1 MEETKKR
8 GFRIPSSYTVLFIII
23 AIMAV
28 LTWFIPAGA
37 YDQTK
42 DGAVIQGTYHTV
54 KANPQGLYDVFMAPV
69 RGMLGTDKTDG
80 AIQVSFFILM
90 VGGFLGVVNKTG
102 ALDQGIASIVRR
114 NKGREKMLIAILIP
128 IFALGGTTYG
138 MGEETMAFY
147 PLLIPVMIAVGFDT
161 LVAVAIILIGSQ
173 IGCLASTIN
182 PFATGVAA
190 DAAGVSIADGM
201 IWRII
206 QWVVLVALAIWFV
219 HSYASK
225 IEKDPSKSLLADKMA
240 EHREIFKIENQGA
253 EMTKRQGRVLWIFII
268 TFLIMILS
276 LIPWEDFGIN
286 LFGNINKALIGI
298 PGLGTVL
305 GKDML
310 QLGWWY
316 FPEISMLFIMMA
328 ILVALVFKMSEEDF
342 ISSFIAGAADL
353 LGVAIICAVARGIQ
367 VIMNDGQITSTI
379 LSWGEKGL
387 SGLSSQVFVI
397 LTYLFYLPMSF
408 LIPSTSG
415 LAGATMGIMAPLG
428 QFSNVPAHLVIT
440 AFQSASGVLNIVS
453 PTSAIVMGALALGKI
468 DITTWWKFV
477 GKFIVLVIIASIA
490 IMLLAT
496 FFI

>member
-1 MEETKKR
+1 MTEEKNG

-23 AIMAV
+23 AIMAI
-28 LTWFIPAGA
+28 LTWIIPAGS
-37 YDQTK
+37 YDK
-42 DGAVIQGTYHTV
+42 NKAGEVIQGTYHTV

-102 ALDQGIASIVRR
+102 TLDQGISSIVKK

-128 IFALGGTTYG
+128 IFALGGSTYG

-147 PLLIPVMIAVGFDT
+147 PLLIPVMLAVGFDT

-201 IWRII
+201 FWRIL
-206 QWVVLVALAIWFV
+206 QWFVLVALSIWFV
-219 HSYASK
+219 YSYAIK
-225 IEKDPSKSLLADKMA
+225 VEKDPSKSLVADKMK
-240 EHREIFKIENQGA
+240 EHREFFKLENQGSD
-253 EMTKRQGRVLWIFII
+253 MTKAQSKVLWIFIAA
-268 TFLIMILS
+268 FAIMILS
-276 LIPWEDFGIN
+276 LIPWEGFKIN
-286 LFGNINKALIGI
+286 LFTDINNFLTGLPVFGTLFGKTAA
-298 PGLGTVL
+298 PLGT
-305 GKDML
+305 
-310 QLGWWY
+310 WY
-316 FPEISMLFIMMA
+316 FPEISMLFIMMG
-328 ILVALVFKMSEEDF
+328 ILVALVYKMKEEDF

-367 VIMNDGQITSTI
+367 VIMNDGQITATI

-415 LAGATMGIMAPLG
+415 LSGATMGIMAPLG
-428 QFSNVPAHLVIT
+428 QFSNVPDHLVIT

-453 PTSAIVMGALALGKI
+453 PTSAIVMGALALGKV

-477 GKFIVLVIIASIA
+477 GKFIALVMVVSVA